1 MSDEI
6 LIELVCPSCT
16 HPIDLKEQSQQI
28 VCPACSSHLLLEG
41 HVCPAC
47 AQYHKET
54 TGFCRACGTA
64 MMRTCQRCGVSNWS
78 GAEYC
83 QDCGAALD
91 IFQLLHLH
99 NKQSTMNR
107 LDGQMREAQAF
118 KEKERADSDRRMATL
133 LENEHERVRA
143 IHARRETLQMQDR
156 QLMMT
161 AVFVLS
167 IFILIVAAFAVL

>member
-1 MSDEI
+1 MSSKI
-6 LIELVCPSCT
+6 LIELACPNCT
-16 HPIDLKEQSQQI
+16 HPIDLKEQSQQVI
-28 VCPACSSHLLLEG
+28 CPACNSQLLLEG
-41 HVCPAC
+41 HVCPTC
-47 AQYHKET
+47 NQYHKEV
-54 TGFCRACGTA
+54 TGFCRICGTA
-64 MMRTCQRCGVSNWS
+64 MMRTCERCGTSNWS

-99 NKQSTMNR
+99 NKQSTMDR

-133 LENEHERVRA
+133 LEQERARLLGIHER
-143 IHARRETLQMQDR
+143 REAQKKQDR

-167 IFILIVAAFAVL
+167 VFVLIVAAFAVL